1 MKIMHNPFKQKAG
14 RKKSVGQSLVEFAV
28 LLPILIM
35 MLSGLV
41 EFGFLLNIYL
51 DLIDAAREAARFS
64 ANDDPVRLIDGTSV
78 DLNPLF
84 YSNSQT
90 LTKESLK
97 TSSDG
102 RIDWLPPYDDCDDID
117 GDIVI
122 STFAILDGAIENRYP
137 TIYGDSGVSLCG
149 HYFSEF
155 TSTEVNAK
163 LDPLAPNT
171 GVVLVEIFVEYRHV
185 LGLPWIRAFVPDPV
199 VLHAYSFMPNTA
211 VEPTPTPPP
220 S

>member
-1 MKIMHNPFKQKAG
+1 MKIKRNVIRKKPG
-14 RKKSVGQSLVEFAV
+14 RKKSIGQSLVEFAV

-64 ANDDPVRLIDGTSV
+64 ANDDPVRLIDGTPT

-84 YSNSQT
+84 YSNAQT

-97 TSSDG
+97 TSSDD
-102 RIDWLPPYDDCDDID
+102 RIDWLPPFDDCDNID

-122 STFAILDGAIENRYP
+122 STFSILDGVIDTRYP

-155 TSTEVNAK
+155 TTAEVNAR
-163 LDPLAPNT
+163 LDAAAPNA
-171 GVVLVEIFVEYRHV
+171 GLVLVEIFVNYNHV

-199 VLHAYSFMPNTA
+199 LLHAYSFMPNTA
-211 VEPTPTPPP
+211 VEPTPTPP
-220 S
+220 